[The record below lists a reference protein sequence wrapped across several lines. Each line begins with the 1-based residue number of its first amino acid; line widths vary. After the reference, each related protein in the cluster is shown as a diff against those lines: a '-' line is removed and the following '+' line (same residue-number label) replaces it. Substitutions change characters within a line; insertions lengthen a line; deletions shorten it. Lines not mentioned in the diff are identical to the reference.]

1 MHILISGFVKVAD
14 SEGRFGKQ
22 ITKLL
27 SRFRTTGYDHLRRYG
42 CSIGIEDFELYAGSI
57 PLPSSPGFRTGHSA
71 AALSVPVYKSSYR
84 VHPDGNG
91 FVVLSP

>member
-42 CSIGIEDFELYAGSI
+42 CSIGIENFELYAGSI
-57 PLPSSPGFRTGHSA
+57 PLPSSTGFRTGHSA
-71 AALSVPVYKSSYR
+71 AALSIPVYKSSYR
-84 VHPDGNG
+84 VHLHGN
-91 FVVLSP
+91 